1 MAEFE
6 KLFKTVFYYP
16 DAHSIAMA
24 TEGKE
29 RLRIDS
35 QGQFGFGT
43 RGKLD
48 PKERIRIQGET
59 SDAATLALN
68 VTDSNK
74 QSLLAVR
81 NDGSIGIGI
90 PAPLTADPSNPN
102 ENASIGAKAEAKER
116 LRVQGETSDAN
127 KFAVKVTNS
136 NKASLFAVRND
147 GNVGIGTAA
156 PDARLHVP
164 EGAILNGVAIGID
177 PPGDINFPF
186 AYETVGTINPAFNLR
201 LHSGNV
207 IHFHAGNSQAPVAFI
222 DLFGVYQTSS
232 LANKER
238 INDLSGQEAME
249 ILTNLK
255 PVKFV
260 FRGDREEK
268 WRVGFIAEEV
278 PAIAASA
285 DRTMISQMDIVGV
298 LTKVV
303 NEQQTTISELAERV
317 RSLESAYKELTQS
330 AKSRQAR
337 TPPKTASMRKTSAKA
352 LPVQPARRKPK
363 PSATAPKGLHSR
375 RRESK
380 EK

>member
-43 RGKLD
+43 KGKLD

-59 SDAATLALN
+59 SDATTLALN

-81 NDGSIGIGI
+81 NDGSVGIGI
-90 PAPLTADPSNPN
+90 PAPATTNASNPN
-102 ENASIGAKAEAKER
+102 ENASIGARAEPKER

-156 PDARLHVP
+156 PAARLHVP
-164 EGAILNGVAIGID
+164 AGAILNGIAIGID
-177 PPGDINFPF
+177 PPSDISFPF
-186 AYETVGTINPAFNLR
+186 PYETVGTQHNAYNLR

-207 IHFHAGNSQAPVAFI
+207 IHFHTGNSPAPVASI

-232 LANKER
+232 LAKKER
-238 INDLSGQEAME
+238 INDLSGQEAIE

-303 NEQQTTISELAERV
+303 KEQQTTISELAERV
-317 RSLESAYKELTQS
+317 HFLEAAYKDLTES
-330 AKSRQAR
+330 GKSRQAR
-337 TPPKTASMRKTSAKA
+337 TPKKTASVNKTSAKA
-352 LPVQPARRKPK
+352 MPVQPARRKPK
-363 PSATAPKGLHSR
+363 RGATGPTGLPAR
-375 RRESK
+375 RRK
-380 EK
+380 P